1 LHERIL
7 ERILIEVTL
16 ERINLNVPKE
26 TRRRL
31 RAAAR
36 RLGVTESEAA
46 RDLLSSALDRAEKDE
61 FYREVRATMTPEMRK
76 RMLEVARALEKL
88 GG

>member
-1 LHERIL
+1 
-7 ERILIEVTL
+7 VAL

-46 RDLLSSALDRAEKDE
+46 RDLLASALERAEKDE
-61 FYREVRATMTPEMRK
+61 FYREVRATMTPEMHR

>member
-1 LHERIL
+1 MHDRIL
-7 ERILIEVTL
+7 ERILEEVTL

-31 RAAAR
+31 KAAAR

-46 RDLLSSALDRAEKDE
+46 RDLLSSALDRAEKED

>member
-1 LHERIL
+1 MHERIL
-7 ERILIEVTL
+7 ERILIEVAL

-46 RDLLSSALDRAEKDE
+46 RDLLSSALDRSEKEE

>member
-1 LHERIL
+1 MAL
-7 ERILIEVTL
+7 ERITVD
-16 ERINLNVPKE
+16 VPKE

-31 RAAAR
+31 KAAAR

-46 RDLLSSALDRAEKDE
+46 RNLLSSALDRAEKED

-76 RMLEVARALEKL
+76 RMLEVARALEKI